1 MHKPLPIRAL
11 EVLFITTF
19 ALGCAAARAQPATG
33 TLHPPGFIGAAAGNG
48 PWPAVAQ
55 SRADLR
61 THTLYR
67 PVDLPESPLPV
78 LLWGN
83 GGCSD
88 NGLGHSYF
96 LREIASHGYL
106 VVALGYATSE
116 RPLEGSAPPTPPPAP
131 PAARDNT
138 APPPDLPPDA
148 TRVEQ
153 HYYALDWLAQRNAD
167 LLDELH
173 AHVDLTRIAVAGHSC
188 GGLQAIKTAADPRI
202 DTAMIFNSGVYNAG
216 YRGIS
221 GINVS
226 KDELANLHGPV
237 MYITGGPTDIAHV
250 NSVDDVS
257 RINHVPVFFGW
268 LPVGHGGT
276 FWKADDG
283 AEWADVAVHW
293 LNWQFRGDTGAGRWF
308 TGADCTLCQ
317 AGEWT
322 VERTIAP

>member
-1 MHKPLPIRAL
+1 MFRLLIIRVL
-11 EVLFITTF
+11 ELFVITTI
-19 ALGCAAARAQPATG
+19 ALGSTAIRAQPVNG
-33 TLHPPGFIGAAAGNG
+33 TLQPPGFVGSVSGNG
-48 PWPAVAQ
+48 QWPALAQ

-61 THTLYR
+61 SHTLYR
-67 PVDLPESPLPV
+67 PVDLPATPLPV

-116 RPLEGSAPPTPPPAP
+116 RPLEGSAPPAPPPAP
-131 PAARDNT
+131 RVDA
-138 APPPDLPPDA
+138 APPPAPGPDA
-148 TRVEQ
+148 TSVEQ
-153 HYYALDWLAQRNAD
+153 HYYTMDWLAQRNAD
-167 LLDELH
+167 PLDELH
-173 AHVDLTRIAVAGHSC
+173 DHVDLSRIAVAGHSC

-202 DTAMIFNSGVYNAG
+202 DTAMIFNSGVYNTG

-226 KDELANLHGPV
+226 KDELNNLHGPV
-237 MYITGGPTDIAHV
+237 AYITGGPTDIAHV

-283 AEWADVAVHW
+283 AEWAEVAVHW
-293 LNWQFRGDTGAGRWF
+293 LDWQFRGDAAAGRWF
-308 TGADCTLCQ
+308 TGADCALCQ
-317 AGEWT
+317 AGDWT
-322 VERTIAP
+322 VERYIEP